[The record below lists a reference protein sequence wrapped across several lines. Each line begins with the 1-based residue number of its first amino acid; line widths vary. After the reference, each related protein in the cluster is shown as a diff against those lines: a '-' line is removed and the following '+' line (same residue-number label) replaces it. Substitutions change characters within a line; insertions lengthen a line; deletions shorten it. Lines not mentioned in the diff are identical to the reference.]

1 MYISLMSSYT
11 SLGGKP
17 EDKNLKKDINT
28 MLPHFILKLKLQ
40 MSVVQAGSGQLHA
53 MGYITRRKKELQ
65 VPTQ

>member
-1 MYISLMSSYT
+1 
-11 SLGGKP
+11 
-17 EDKNLKKDINT
+17 

-53 MGYITRRKKELQ
+53 MGYITCRKKELQ